1 MGLGRIGLSVYVWLA
16 RRGLLQRGTI
26 LELGSQELYAKK
38 CPQLVAELF
47 EHFGTRPIDDM
58 ASSGDLMR
66 ALGFSYESIDIDGKF
81 GAHRYD
87 LNRPVNL
94 DGVYDIVTNHGT
106 TEHCFDQA
114 ECLRTIHRACRPE
127 GLMVHCVPFRG
138 YDRHCFYLYKPELF
152 YDLAEA
158 NHYEL
163 IGLWTSQDV
172 KFLIH
177 AEGLDLLKPHVRA
190 SEEAEMRAG
199 NLLLSCVMRKRN
211 VTDFVPPIQKDYQ
224 L

>member
-1 MGLGRIGLSVYVWLA
+1 MVARVARVAMPFDPDDDLRMAPDPGRLCLKHGARGRSELAAVGAEIDRRSARLS
-16 RRGLLQRGTI
+16 
-26 LELGSQELYAKK
+26 
-38 CPQLVAELF
+38 
-47 EHFGTRPIDDM
+47 
-58 ASSGDLMR
+58 
-66 ALGFSYESIDIDGKF
+66 GKF

-87 LNRPVNL
+87 LNKPVNL

-114 ECLRTIHRACRPE
+114 ECFRTIHRACRPE

-177 AEGLDLLKPHVRA
+177 AVGLDLLKPHVRV
-190 SEEAEMRAG
+190 SMEPEMRAG

-211 VTDFVPPIQKDYQ
+211 ATEFVPPIQKDYQ